1 MNVYHF
7 KQIHCIAVSCCFLRN
22 PIGMM
27 CHLEVLH
34 HGLGP
39 GHAVVLGVELGD
51 LLLPLLLRQLVL
63 AHHHRGQ
70 EVVSAEV
77 ASCVNLRRMNG
88 KLLMNSFTP
97 LLIPPSHS
105 CHILPGPQ
113 KRQARQPSQQDN
125 GSIR

>member
-1 MNVYHF
+1 MLVNKY
-7 KQIHCIAVSCCFLRN
+7 
-22 PIGMM
+22 
-27 CHLEVLH
+27 LEVLH
-34 HGLGP
+34 HGLRP

-51 LLLPLLLRQLVL
+51 LLLPLLPRQLVVV
-63 AHHHRGQ
+63 HHHRGQ

-105 CHILPGPQ
+105 CHILPGLQ
-113 KRQARQPSQQDN
+113 RKRARQPSLQDN
-125 GSIR
+125 ESIH

>member
-51 LLLPLLLRQLVL
+51 LLLPLLPRQLVL
-63 AHHHRGQ
+63 AHHHRGE

-105 CHILPGPQ
+105 CHILPGLQ
-113 KRQARQPSQQDN
+113 RKRAKQPSLQDN
-125 GSIR
+125 ESIH

>member
-1 MNVYHF
+1 MHGSQLWLSARSQND
-7 KQIHCIAVSCCFLRN
+7 VSEQ
-22 PIGMM
+22 P
-27 CHLEVLH
+27 HSYLEVFH
-34 HGLGP
+34 HGLRP

-51 LLLPLLLRQLVL
+51 LLLPLLPRQLVL

-105 CHILPGPQ
+105 CHILPGLQ
-113 KRQARQPSQQDN
+113 RRRAKQPSLQDN
-125 GSIR
+125 ESIH